1 MGKGWEGIAA
11 SSGENNPFG
20 SCEAF
25 TKNFGR
31 RQEED
36 RGSRT
41 RSLGE
46 VQSGEEESCLEPVK
60 PAARCRQFR
69 RCSRLDH
76 QVERWHYRGQGIMD
90 VALWGDLKSRVWSG
104 VSISSCVHSR
114 HVHTIRSG
122 VN

>member
-11 SSGENNPFG
+11 SSGGNNPFG

-25 TKNFGR
+25 AKNFSR

-46 VQSGEEESCLEPVK
+46 VQSGE
-60 PAARCRQFR
+60 
-69 RCSRLDH
+69 
-76 QVERWHYRGQGIMD
+76 
-90 VALWGDLKSRVWSG
+90 
-104 VSISSCVHSR
+104 
-114 HVHTIRSG
+114 
-122 VN
+122 

>member
-11 SSGENNPFG
+11 SNGGNNPFG

-25 TKNFGR
+25 AKTFSR

-46 VQSGEEESCLEPVK
+46 VQSGEEESPLEPLK
-60 PAARCRQFR
+60 PAASAKQFSEASRVNLIFDCRKKSPLLR
-69 RCSRLDH
+69 
-76 QVERWHYRGQGIMD
+76 
-90 VALWGDLKSRVWSG
+90 ALLTDSTASGDLAP
-104 VSISSCVHSR
+104 VHWRIIGASLQHLR
-114 HVHTIRSG
+114 MHY
-122 VN
+122 

>member
-11 SSGENNPFG
+11 SNGGNNPFG

-25 TKNFGR
+25 AKTFSR

-46 VQSGEEESCLEPVK
+46 VQSGEEESPLEPLSLLRVRNSY
-60 PAARCRQFR
+60 P
-69 RCSRLDH
+69 RLA
-76 QVERWHYRGQGIMD
+76 E
-90 VALWGDLKSRVWSG
+90 S
-104 VSISSCVHSR
+104 
-114 HVHTIRSG
+114 T
-122 VN
+122 